1 MDFHDKNKKGQE
13 PQNTVSDW
21 EKPFERPDPDAP
33 QPVSEV
39 WEDSEEAFDKAK
51 ETLKTEEAVN
61 IEEAVKAE
69 ETLKVE
75 EAAESETAD
84 HQQDSNAEEA
94 VTDNII
100 LEGIETSSEK
110 PKKKKKDK
118 KDKAK
123 KKKQAADVPP
133 SDLLGTNKGV
143 ETMFRNAVRS
153 EMELLALA
161 ATKANIM
168 ISLNGFIVSALMISG
183 AFIFSSSPEFLI
195 PASTFMITAAASIVF
210 ALLSASPERI
220 GKMQAAR
227 AWVKD
232 FFRGRA
238 KLRDL
243 RTRLSSTQTRFSAA
257 ASPIS

>member
-21 EKPFERPDPDAP
+21 EKPFDRPDPDAP

-39 WEDSEEAFDKAK
+39 WEGADETLHGDE
-51 ETLKTEEAVN
+51 ETLKTEELAK
-61 IEEAVKAE
+61 IEEA
-69 ETLKVE
+69 LKVE
-75 EAAESETAD
+75 EAVEIETAD
-84 HQQDSNAEEA
+84 RQQD
-94 VTDNII
+94 DNIEQAAPNSFI
-100 LEGIETSSEK
+100 LEGIGTSSEK
-110 PKKKKKDK
+110 AKKKKKDK

-123 KKKQAADVPP
+123 KKNQAADVPP

-183 AFIFSSSPEFLI
+183 AFIFSSSPEL
-195 PASTFMITAAASIVF
+195 
-210 ALLSASPERI
+210 
-220 GKMQAAR
+220 
-227 AWVKD
+227 
-232 FFRGRA
+232 
-238 KLRDL
+238 
-243 RTRLSSTQTRFSAA
+243 
-257 ASPIS
+257 

>member
-13 PQNTVSDW
+13 PQVSDW

-39 WEDSEEAFDKAK
+39 WEGSEETFHKGE
-51 ETLKTEEAVN
+51 ETLKTEELAK

-75 EAAESETAD
+75 EAVESETAD
-84 HQQDSNAEEA
+84 HQQGDNPEEL
-94 VTDNII
+94 TPKNII
-100 LEGIETSSEK
+100 IEGIGTSSEK
-110 PKKKKKDK
+110 AKKKKKDK

-123 KKKQAADVPP
+123 KKNQAADVPP

-168 ISLNGFIVSALMISG
+168 IALNGFIVSALMISG
-183 AFIFSSSPEFLI
+183 ACIF
-195 PASTFMITAAASIVF
+195 
-210 ALLSASPERI
+210 
-220 GKMQAAR
+220 
-227 AWVKD
+227 
-232 FFRGRA
+232 
-238 KLRDL
+238 
-243 RTRLSSTQTRFSAA
+243 
-257 ASPIS
+257 